1 MVLKRKKFKNEPTGN
16 TGNRKGYRSR
26 SSESQLPNKRMS
38 TFEAQRRAE
47 LLPNPLDG
55 QKAKSAK
62 SSILEA
68 ETLMDYYKDLLK

>member
-26 SSESQLPNKRMS
+26 SSESPLPNKRMS
-38 TFEAQRRAE
+38 TFEAKQRLKYDQR
-47 LLPNPLDG
+47 
-55 QKAKSAK
+55 AKSA
-62 SSILEA
+62 ILEA

>member
-38 TFEAQRRAE
+38 NADLKRAATLLPKRRAE
-47 LLPNPLDG
+47 
-55 QKAKSAK
+55 SA
-62 SSILEA
+62 IIEA
-68 ETLMDYYKDLLK
+68 ETLMDYYKDLIK

>member
-16 TGNRKGYRSR
+16 TGNRKGYSRSR

-38 TFEAQRRAE
+38 TSEAKQRLKYDQR
-47 LLPNPLDG
+47 
-55 QKAKSAK
+55 AKSA
-62 SSILEA
+62 IIEA